1 MIPAR
6 SPRRDAPS
14 AGGGVFARAPQ
25 GSTAGEIERLRAD
38 LIAYLQ
44 RKTRGDADAEDLV
57 QEAFVRFH
65 RAGHDLGAADAR
77 PLLFV
82 IARNLQLDRWKAVGR
97 ETARRSP
104 HDINDLVDGPQAIAS
119 ETPDAEDGLIRR
131 QNLAAAAAVIRALPP
146 KTRDAF
152 LLHRFENLTYRQI
165 AGRLGV
171 SVSMVEKHIAE
182 ALRQLKKSRDD

>member
-1 MIPAR
+1 VIPAR

-44 RKTRGDADAEDLV
+44 RRTRGDADAEDVV

-65 RAGHDLGAADAR
+65 RAGHDLGGADSR

-82 IARNLQLDRWKAVGR
+82 IARNLQLDRWKAAGR

-119 ETPDAEDGLIRR
+119 EAPDAEDGLIRR

-146 KTRDAF
+146 RTRDAF